1 MAETAQ
7 ISIEEKG
14 VRAWPQV
21 VRRILAF
28 VAGAIFVYAG
38 VIKLFDPL
46 RFASDIT
53 NYQILPGRGAARF
66 FPSLAGTLVR
76 IGAHFSPALS
86 RCRRSYGRN
95 DVHFYRCLDRCQN
108 AWDRCFLRLFWKC
121 EQQPQFHLPS
131 CARFLPARSSAH
143 SLVLAFSGHSLGR
156 EPTAAFPV
164 RPAQR

>member
-53 NYQILPGRGAARF
+53 NYQILPWSGAARLAF
-66 FPSLAGTLVR
+66 FLPWLELWCGLALIFHRLFRGAVVLAVAMMFIF
-76 IGAHFSPALS
+76 IGASIVAKMRGIDVSCGCFGSASSNLSFTSHLVLDFCLLAVLLILWFWRSPAT
-86 RCRRSYGRN
+86 R
-95 DVHFYRCLDRCQN
+95 
-108 AWDRCFLRLFWKC
+108 
-121 EQQPQFHLPS
+121 
-131 CARFLPARSSAH
+131 
-143 SLVLAFSGHSLGR
+143 
-156 EPTAAFPV
+156 
-164 RPAQR
+164 